1 MSPRRF
7 LSTLG
12 VVSVLALAGD
22 ASAVTGFETNE
33 ARLLGE
39 CGPAVRGAG
48 LIVEAIAGGVL
59 PPGPDIEV
67 EVTSFIKG
75 EAAGRRLEVRM
86 AKAPHGRWPREG
98 ESRILCLVAL
108 ADDGPDAQPAPS
120 TDAAAAPSTDAS
132 AGDGG
137 PARGGRYELATHH
150 GSILPATDAAR
161 KAVRGWMQGKP
172 PRRHTPAVARR
183 GARLARNPYLKP
195 AAASDS
201 VLVGTLADVRTEGK
215 AGSDIVG
222 SFNVD
227 EALLGYGAF
236 KAPISVHFGAAGNTL
251 RPGRYVLFVAGSRS
265 GRGFVVVKHV
275 KLSDDAAEAGTKHL
289 VLEALGARG
298 ARLTTIQATLAEWQD
313 AWNSRDAARCILCY
327 SRRSRLRKRYAS
339 GDAHRRGLQRQID
352 ESSGTVAISIERI
365 RVILAP
371 TAEGAREAAE
381 VDVVLELTPRTGAA
395 SRERATMQFVSEAG
409 EWLILREGF

>member
-12 VVSVLALAGD
+12 IISVLAMAGD

-48 LIVEAIAGGVL
+48 LIVEAVAGPVV

-67 EVTSFIKG
+67 EVTTFIKG
-75 EAAGRRLEVRM
+75 EAAGKRLEVRM
-86 AKAPHGRWPREG
+86 EKAPHGRWPREG

-108 ADDGPDAQPAPS
+108 AEDGPDAPKAPS
-120 TDAAAAPSTDAS
+120 ADTP
-132 AGDGG
+132 AGDVG
-137 PARGGRYELATHH
+137 PARGARYELATHH

-161 KAVRGWMQGKP
+161 EAVRGWMQGKP
-172 PRRHTPAVARR
+172 PRRRHPAVARR
-183 GARLARNPYLKP
+183 GTRPVRNPYLKP

-201 VLVGTLADVRTEGK
+201 VLVGTLADVGPEAR
-215 AGSDIVG
+215 AGSDVVG
-222 SFNVD
+222 SFTVE

-236 KAPISVHFGAAGNTL
+236 KEPISVRFGAAGADATL
-251 RPGRYVLFVAGSRS
+251 QPGRYVLFVAGSRS
-265 GRGFVVVKHV
+265 GRGFVVVEHV
-275 KLSDDAAEAGTKHL
+275 RLSDEAAEAGTKHL
-289 VLEALGARG
+289 IREAIGTRG

-327 SRRSRLRKRYAS
+327 SRRSRLRKRCSS
-339 GDAHRRGLQRQID
+339 GEAHRRGLQRQID
-352 ESSGTVAISIERI
+352 ESPGTVSISIEHI

-381 VDVVLELTPRTGAA
+381 VDVALKLTPRTGDP

>member
-33 ARLLGE
+33 ARLLSE

-48 LIVEAIAGGVL
+48 LIVEAVAGGVL
-59 PPGPDIEV
+59 PQGPDIEV

-75 EAAGRRLEVRM
+75 EAAGKRLAVRM
-86 AKAPHGRWPREG
+86 AKAPHGRWPRKG
-98 ESRILCLVAL
+98 ESKILCLVAL
-108 ADDGPDAQPAPS
+108 ADDGPDAP
-120 TDAAAAPSTDAS
+120 
-132 AGDGG
+132 AGDVG
-137 PARGGRYELATHH
+137 PAGGGRYELATHH

-172 PRRHTPAVARR
+172 PRRPTPAVARR
-183 GARLARNPYLKP
+183 GARPVRNPYLKP

-201 VLVGTLADVRTEGK
+201 VLVGTLADIGPEGRV
-215 AGSDIVG
+215 GSGVVG
-222 SFNVD
+222 SFKVD

-236 KAPISVHFGAAGNTL
+236 KAPISVRFGAAGADAAPQ
-251 RPGRYVLFVAGSRS
+251 PGRCVLFVAGSRS
-265 GRGFVVVKHV
+265 GRGFIVVKHV
-275 KLSDDAAEAGTKHL
+275 RLRDEAAEAGIKHL
-289 VLEALGARG
+289 VLEALGARR

-313 AWNSRDAARCILCY
+313 AWNSRDAGRCILCY
-327 SRRSRLRKRYAS
+327 SRQSRLRKRYAS
-339 GDAHRRGLQRQID
+339 GEAHRRGLQRQID
-352 ESSGTVAISIERI
+352 ESAGTVAISIERI

-371 TAEGAREAAE
+371 TADGAREAAE
-381 VDVVLELTPRTGAA
+381 VDVVLELTPRTGAP
-395 SRERATMQFVSEAG
+395 SREPATMQFVSEAG